1 MDLPNV
7 GPLFDDTALNTIRL
21 YCNDP
26 QDTNIT
32 SSKGEYLQHF
42 ISLMVESTPA
52 NIIMCSRH
60 SIQEGIVGAAIGLP
74 HCGHFPRRF
83 RTASFRQRRRP
94 RRRQHGRKQC
104 EWLHIDYI
112 PIWYD
117 ELILNAIKCMRL
129 PQHWQIHF
137 QCSDGRQMN
146 GVGNSNG
153 EWSSNYSDV
162 CLLGICGIQTKV
174 KYVLV
179 LPSIPKRL

>member
-1 MDLPNV
+1 MIIRFYLPYTVLLDECCFYCCCCWMDLSNV
-7 GPLFDDTALNTIRL
+7 GPFFDDTALNTIRL

-83 RTASFRQRRRP
+83 RTASFTQRRRP
-94 RRRQHGRKQC
+94 RRQQHGRKQNKQC
-104 EWLHIDYI
+104 EY
-112 PIWYD
+112 
-117 ELILNAIKCMRL
+117 M
-129 PQHWQIHF
+129 
-137 QCSDGRQMN
+137 
-146 GVGNSNG
+146 
-153 EWSSNYSDV
+153 
-162 CLLGICGIQTKV
+162 
-174 KYVLV
+174 
-179 LPSIPKRL
+179 